1 MLGGI
6 AMMGNQK
13 QMLLDR
19 IRAYEFSA
27 IELNLYLDSHPG
39 DQRALNDFNV
49 FVRQIAALKNEY
61 ERLYGPLINFGF
73 GPSGHPWQWINDP
86 WPWEYN

>member
-1 MLGGI
+1 
-6 AMMGNQK
+6 MMENQK

-19 IRAYEFSA
+19 IRAYEFCA
-27 IELNLYLDSHPG
+27 VELNLFLDSNPG
-39 DQRALNDFNV
+39 NQRALNDFNMLA
-49 FVRQIAALKNEY
+49 RQIAALKGEY

-73 GPSGHPWQWINDP
+73 GQNNGCSWQWINDP